1 MEDFKSRSTAA
12 LQIISP
18 FTSKSL
24 FLFSSAVLFVSCF
37 QPCCRR
43 FRSTFLANET
53 INPFLYSF
61 LVRQKNVHTCKSLL
75 QSSVVEEHVCPTT
88 CIVSAATKHGNLTV
102 SSYRTPWIICVWCY
116 QQQSL
121 IDIRLERRRGN
132 DVYLSLCTNSSTA
145 VWPRGPTHRRVC

>member
-12 LQIISP
+12 LKIISP

-24 FLFSSAVLFVSCF
+24 LVFSSAVLFVSCF

-43 FRSTFLANET
+43 RFRSTFLVNET

-61 LVRQKNVHTCKSLL
+61 LVWQKNVHTWKSLL
-75 QSSVVEEHVCPTT
+75 QSSVVMFGLPPVLCPWPL
-88 CIVSAATKHGNLTV
+88 AKATWQFHLTAHLE
-102 SSYRTPWIICVWCY
+102 SFVWCY

-121 IDIRLERRRGN
+121 IDIRLGRRRGN

-145 VWPRGPTHRRVC
+145 LYGRADQRTDVCAN